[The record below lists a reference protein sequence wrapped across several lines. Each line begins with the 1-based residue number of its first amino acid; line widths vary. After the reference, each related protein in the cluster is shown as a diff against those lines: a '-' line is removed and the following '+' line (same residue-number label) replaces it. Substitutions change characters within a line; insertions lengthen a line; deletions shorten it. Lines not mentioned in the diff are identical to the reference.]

1 MAKNTVRMSV
11 PVLNLVLV
19 YAAGG
24 MRVLAQHASYLYAVL
39 EYGVL
44 VPRTAVY
51 SAVIYLK

>member
-1 MAKNTVRMSV
+1 MSV